1 MEPIVHVSP
10 PFGDVTVI
18 VGDEVVLVVFVLFW
32 AWTRPTTNKIET
44 KNMRLPVLYII
55 YYYQDTINIGNIGFD
70 ILAHFLIF

>member
-1 MEPIVHVSP
+1 MA
-10 PFGDVTVI
+10 DV
-18 VGDEVVLVVFVLFW
+18 VGDGEDVVVFVVFVLFW
-32 AWTRPTTNKIET
+32 AWTRPITNKIET